1 MSVNRKIVGGGGS
14 WRRVWV
20 PLFWRQR
27 RRRRRLRWKC
37 MPTRISMVSIAK
49 QTKVGYYNFN
59 KNQNDSLSSVKNQT
73 PYGAAF
79 WYDVNQKGHR
89 WDYKPW
95 MNDSSFWWKDHDE
108 ASSYGLGHRC

>member
-1 MSVNRKIVGGGGS
+1 MSVNRKIVGGGS

-20 PLFWRQR
+20 SLFWRQR
-27 RRRRRLRWKC
+27 RRRRRLC
-37 MPTRISMVSIAK
+37 LEMYADSNFHGLIAK

-79 WYDVNQKGHR
+79 WYDVNQKGHC

-95 MNDSSFWWKDHDE
+95 TNDSSFWWKDHDE

>member
-1 MSVNRKIVGGGGS
+1 MSVNRKIVGGGVVAAGMGATVLAAAS
-14 WRRVWV
+14 APSKAV
-20 PLFWRQR
+20 LEMYADSNFHG
-27 RRRRRLRWKC
+27 L
-37 MPTRISMVSIAK
+37 IAK

-79 WYDVNQKGHR
+79 WYDVNQKGHC

-95 MNDSSFWWKDHDE
+95 TNDSSFWWKDHDE